1 MTTSFKSS
9 FISFAEELT
18 ALIVGGWDVVNGY
31 GKRTTEIVSQRTN
44 CSTSS
49 FPPLP
54 VGIDEQPSLIL
65 TSKEEIL
72 LCGGRPNQKC
82 LELKNGQWQDH
93 SKLKNKRWYSAAVY
107 MPEGI
112 FIFGGEGSRSSITWE
127 WLPSGTNQWQN
138 GNTIIPGYGLREDCA
153 VNIDD
158 TNILLIGGGKTNKRV
173 LKFNTNT
180 KEFTNLGDVL
190 NEGRYGH
197 ACQVFKNK
205 IIISGGYRPGKYLD
219 STEIINLNDLTTA
232 YTAGSL
238 VQAREFHGLAVV
250 HVDNKPTFLAF
261 GGYAYNEFFD
271 SIEMWNPTTET
282 WTMTSMKIS
291 EPKAGFGFLSLPTRL
306 LCP

>member
-1 MTTSFKSS
+1 MYSIGSRGSICKELDMGYLNTDMFHEIVQYTAVLHSQHVVIFDGASLEILFHKFWSKYSS
-9 FISFAEELT
+9 CSSGSICNQLDMEYCYIAEFVMFLHDISFQNA
-18 ALIVGGWDVVNGY
+18 
-31 GKRTTEIVSQRTN
+31 
-44 CSTSS
+44 
-49 FPPLP
+49 
-54 VGIDEQPSLIL
+54 
-65 TSKEEIL
+65 
-72 LCGGRPNQKC
+72 
-82 LELKNGQWQDH
+82 
-93 SKLKNKRWYSAAVY
+93 
-107 MPEGI
+107 EGI

-261 GGYAYNEFFD
+261 GGYAYNKFFD

-282 WTMTSMKIS
+282 WSMTSMKMS